1 MKLVVIGANGGIGRQ
16 TVELALNA
24 GHHVTALLRNPA
36 NLALTHP
43 NLEVVKGDLMQPG
56 TFDGFL
62 ENKDAIISAIGVKG
76 TGPTTLYSQGNRHL
90 LDAMK
95 RKGTR
100 RIFFISASALDISPV
115 LPFFIRLVAKY
126 VVQKILRNMYADLRE
141 MEHLVKASDAD
152 WTIMRPPRLTDKGV
166 TGHYRFAINQ
176 FLKNCLKISRA
187 DLAHFMIHNVN
198 NESTYKATIEI
209 GY

>member
-1 MKLVVIGANGGIGRQ
+1 MPNPDGAPVIAGKKKVCPVRDQQIELEEFRRLPPVEPREMVGLWKGRGIP
-16 TVELALNA
+16 A
-24 GHHVTALLRNPA
+24 GHP
-36 NLALTHP
+36 
-43 NLEVVKGDLMQPG
+43 
-56 TFDGFL
+56 FDGVL
-62 ENKDAIISAIGVKG
+62 ENKDVVISAIGVKG
-76 TGPTTLYSQGNRHL
+76 TGPTTLYSLGNSHL

-95 RKGTR
+95 RKGVR

-141 MEHLVKASDAD
+141 MEHLVKTSDAN
-152 WTIMRPPRLTDKGV
+152 WTIMRPPRLTDKSA
-166 TGHYRFAINQ
+166 TGHYRFAINS

-187 DLAHFMIHNVN
+187 DLAHFMIHNVT
-198 NESTYKATIEI
+198 NEATYKTTIEI